1 MTTTGTGGASAPVG
15 AAFSIGEVCARTGLG
30 VDTVRFYE
38 REGLFVHAVGRS
50 PGGRRLYGE
59 FEVEWLR
66 MCTRLRASGMSLPD
80 IRRYTEL
87 VRQGPG
93 NEAERF
99 ALLRAHQDKVRAH
112 LAELTACLDIIST
125 KVDLYAAH
133 LADGSAST
141 LWTGEPGPCS
151 GSPARPAEQAAP
163 ASSP

>member
-1 MTTTGTGGASAPVG
+1 MVTVTTTARTDDAPADTGTGLA
-15 AAFSIGEVCARTGLG
+15 IGEVCTLTGLS
-30 VDTVRFYE
+30 VDTLRFYE
-38 REGLFVHAVGRS
+38 REGLFVHPVERS

-87 VRQGPG
+87 VREGPG

-99 ALLRAHQDKVRAH
+99 ALLRGHQDKVRAH
-112 LAELTACLDIIST
+112 IAELTAALDIISA
-125 KVDLYAAH
+125 KVDVYAAY

-141 LWTGEPGPCS
+141 LWAGEPNPCG
-151 GSPARPAEQAAP
+151 GSPA
-163 ASSP
+163 